1 LRVKVRFHVRLREI
15 TGKKE
20 EFLNLR
26 EGRTIEDALSTLSN
40 KYGERFNRYV
50 YGQVEQIAAHLQ
62 ILLNGDNMSNLQ
74 GLKTVITEGAQLDI
88 APLVAG
94 G

>member
-1 LRVKVRFHVRLREI
+1 MRVKVRFHVRLQEI

-26 EGRTIEDALSTLSN
+26 EGGTIGDALSTLSN
-40 KYGERFNRYV
+40 EYGERFNRYV
-50 YGQVEQIAAHLQ
+50 YSQVEQLAGHLQ
-62 ILLNGDNMSNLQ
+62 ILLDGDNMSNLQ
-74 GLKTVITEGAQLDI
+74 GLKTVITESAQLDI